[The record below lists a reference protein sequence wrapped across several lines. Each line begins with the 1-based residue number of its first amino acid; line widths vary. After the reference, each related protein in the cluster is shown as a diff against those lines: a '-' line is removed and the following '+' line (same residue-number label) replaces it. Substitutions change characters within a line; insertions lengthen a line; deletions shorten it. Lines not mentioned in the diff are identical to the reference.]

1 ETSNTS
7 PNGTGASCVAHTPGV
22 TRSVATLKQ
31 LTDLDTYWNAPDVKG
46 IADQPAG
53 YNADPNDKSTMSFR
67 DNFTG
72 FWNTW
77 KHGIITRDYALLDEI
92 YPNRIRSAE
101 EWFRREDQVGRELG
115 KGSLWERV
123 QPENWS
129 LDSAI
134 LKSSADMRTGKL

>member
-1 ETSNTS
+1 M
-7 PNGTGASCVAHTPGV
+7 
-22 TRSVATLKQ
+22 SV
-31 LTDLDTYWNAPDVKG
+31 
-46 IADQPAG
+46 
-53 YNADPNDKSTMSFR
+53 R

-72 FWNTW
+72 FWNMW

-92 YPNRIRSAE
+92 HPNRIRSAE

-129 LDSAI
+129 PDSAI
-134 LKSSADMRTGKL
+134 LKGSADLRTGKL